1 MKEFVIKGKTKLC
14 FLLKEGELNDIV
26 VTYDSLAPIDLK
38 RFFEMEKQGGDLM
51 RVMRD
56 TTLDNGVNALKMYED
71 LLVPVPVPVEVESKD
86 VITVSTDV
94 SKTPVQV
101 KKKRGRGRP
110 RKTS

>member
-14 FLLKEGELNDIV
+14 FVLKEGELNDIV

-38 RFFEMEKQGGDLM
+38 RFYEMESQGGDLM

-71 LLVPVPVPVEVESKD
+71 LLVPVPVEIKD
-86 VITVSTDV
+86 KNSADTVSVSDV

-110 RKTS
+110 RRTT